1 MNSIDCNVSGRKK
14 IEFTRDGSEIVF
26 NQHSDAFKN
35 TIFGTLAHQIRGTT
49 IYTDEVN
56 GIQAELK
63 FGSVKKKAKDYFSG
77 VIRMRAANN
86 TNVWVDVTQI
96 RGTYLGWIE
105 FDSVRYW
112 DLRETVVQ
120 SVEGVPLEN
129 ESHEF
134 VLPSDCRLRTDSIEL
149 REGRVEEAQA
159 NKNALEQTQRADT
172 NLRKAAE
179 QRRAK
184 KGPKIVYNYNATQ

>member
-1 MNSIDCNVSGRKK
+1 MNSIDCDVTGRKK

-35 TIFGTLAHQIRGTT
+35 TIFGTLAHQVRGTT
-49 IYTDEVN
+49 VYTDEVN

-77 VIRMRAANN
+77 VIRQRAANN
-86 TNVWVDVTQI
+86 SNKWLDVTQF

-105 FDSVRYW
+105 FGGVRYW
-112 DLRETVVQ
+112 DLRETVIQ
-120 SVEGVPLEN
+120 SVDGVPFEEQSSN
-129 ESHEF
+129 F

-149 REGRVEEAQA
+149 REGRVEEA
-159 NKNALEQTQRADT
+159 
-172 NLRKAAE
+172 
-179 QRRAK
+179 
-184 KGPKIVYNYNATQ
+184 